1 VKCSASEEQRKMEVE
16 NLKKSLNELMYL
28 VLIINRE
35 EKELLLNERT
45 NIGSQ
50 YDNKLKEI
58 EELKK
63 LIVTKDDKLT
73 DNEKKIE
80 DLDKEIQRLRE
91 EHIKEKYNIVKDFE
105 DKVNS
110 LTSTN
115 KSLIDQ
121 LSATKNF
128 SITLSNLES
137 SLRAKEEELKAQKLN
152 AERKQLELNEVN
164 GLLSKAMED
173 IEKLE
178 AKLRTV
184 LLRSESLEADAK
196 KK

>member
-1 VKCSASEEQRKMEVE
+1 MKCSASEEQRKMEVE